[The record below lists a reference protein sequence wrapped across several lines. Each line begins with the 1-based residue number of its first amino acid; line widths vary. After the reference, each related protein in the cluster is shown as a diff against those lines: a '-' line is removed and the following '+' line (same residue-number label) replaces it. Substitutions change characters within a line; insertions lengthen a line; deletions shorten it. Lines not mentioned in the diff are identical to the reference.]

1 MNVNQNTTKSTIL
14 CERCGILAVAQ
25 MEGIPLCTDCL
36 FHHLNS
42 NNQNEIHQRVT
53 PLNLSYFREVSTVS
67 GVPA

>member
-1 MNVNQNTTKSTIL
+1 MKVNQNIFNSTIL

-36 FHHLNS
+36 FHHLSS
-42 NNQNEIHQRVT
+42 NDRNEIQQRVT

-67 GVPA
+67 GAPA